1 MANTDNLL
9 QDFFGVM
16 NSAQKVMF
24 GLLLSLVIIISGAIF
39 FWAQQDE
46 QVLLFGNLNLDNAN
60 SIVQKLDEK
69 NIDYKISDGGNAIY
83 VPSDKVHSLR
93 LELASYGGG
102 NTENKGYELFDT
114 QSLGMTDFMQ
124 QVNQKRALEGELSR
138 SINSLTQVRNS
149 RVHLVLQERSPFEES
164 SVEASASVI
173 LTLEPGNRLSS
184 NQTSGIASLISGSVE
199 GLSPNSVVILDQLG
213 NRLSD
218 DTDQDAGGDMGSVHM
233 QIKQKP
239 EAYLTDKGQ
248 SMLDRVLGAGN
259 SIVRVSVEHD
269 FEKVMKEIDTIDP
282 DSRTVISETNS
293 DQTTTDE
300 DREQINATDYTPVEY
315 MDEAL
320 IIGSNTVESS
330 TQSRNYELNRT
341 KEYIEETQGEITYIS
356 ASILLNTPL
365 TPTVNDDGETI
376 FETDEY
382 DDVRLN
388 EFRDLIA
395 KAIGIEGNEDELVDK
410 IAISQIEFYYNPYRE
425 NLEYQDS
432 QGVDWEN
439 WGRVAA
445 ILISL
450 LLAGF
455 LVNNVRKNFSGSVLQ
470 TTSNFQMENGE
481 LAGAPD
487 LASLPTQNLDQTQA
501 ASQPALEGENE
512 MPQQNSNAIKD
523 EVEKLFVS
531 QPSKATEVA
540 RLMFENG

>member
-1 MANTDNLL
+1 
-9 QDFFGVM
+9 
-16 NSAQKVMF
+16 
-24 GLLLSLVIIISGAIF
+24 
-39 FWAQQDE
+39 
-46 QVLLFGNLNLDNAN
+46 
-60 SIVQKLDEK
+60 
-69 NIDYKISDGGNAIY
+69 
-83 VPSDKVHSLR
+83 
-93 LELASYGGG
+93 
-102 NTENKGYELFDT
+102 
-114 QSLGMTDFMQ
+114 
-124 QVNQKRALEGELSR
+124 
-138 SINSLTQVRNS
+138 
-149 RVHLVLQERSPFEES
+149 
-164 SVEASASVI
+164 
-173 LTLEPGNRLSS
+173 
-184 NQTSGIASLISGSVE
+184 
-199 GLSPNSVVILDQLG
+199 
-213 NRLSD
+213 
-218 DTDQDAGGDMGSVHM
+218 
-233 QIKQKP
+233 
-239 EAYLTDKGQ
+239 
-248 SMLDRVLGAGN
+248 
-259 SIVRVSVEHD
+259 
-269 FEKVMKEIDTIDP
+269 
-282 DSRTVISETNS
+282 
-293 DQTTTDE
+293 
-300 DREQINATDYTPVEY
+300 

-330 TQSRNYELNRT
+330 TQSRNYEVNRT

-365 TPTVNDDGETI
+365 IPNVNDDGETI

-395 KAIGIEGNEDELVDK
+395 KAIGIEGDEDELVDK

-432 QGVDWEN
+432 QGLDFEY
-439 WGRVAA
+439 WGRMAA